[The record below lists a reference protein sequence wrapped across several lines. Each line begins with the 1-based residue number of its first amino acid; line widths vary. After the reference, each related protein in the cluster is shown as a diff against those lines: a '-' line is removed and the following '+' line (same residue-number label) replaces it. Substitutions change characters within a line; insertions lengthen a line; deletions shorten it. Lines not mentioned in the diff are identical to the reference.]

1 TGRSPRGPLP
11 ISWCCWCLPGENP
24 RLDFRDGPAGPR
36 PPPPSD
42 EERRSM
48 SATAAPATSDR
59 SDFRT
64 VTLGGAELGV
74 ATTVAVVAFL
84 ATSRLVPLTAGLRDG
99 VGALIV
105 LAAGLVVAFLPAQW
119 TAARSTEGIAGAAA
133 MGLVATV
140 VFSALDI
147 VLLRPFKAYPWTWDA
162 IGGGSTWWY
171 LPIWWM
177 LGTFLAWMGGIV
189 TAAGSEATLGRRAL
203 PPVAATIVLALIVRL
218 AGVTLALPVA
228 TGGAFTLVLAALALV
243 ALARKG

>member
-1 TGRSPRGPLP
+1 ML
-11 ISWCCWCLPGENP
+11 
-24 RLDFRDGPAGPR
+24 
-36 PPPPSD
+36 
-42 EERRSM
+42 
-48 SATAAPATSDR
+48 ATAAPATSDR

-171 LPIWWM
+171 LPVWWM

-189 TAAGSEATLGRRAL
+189 TAASGETTLARRAL
-203 PPVAATIVLALIVRL
+203 PAVAGTIIVTAVGLL
-218 AGVTLALPVA
+218 AGVPVALPVA
-228 TGGAFTLVLAALALV
+228 TGGAFTLLLAALALV